1 MNFVKNGQRHN
12 HRGIVGIEAAIV
24 LIAFVLIAA
33 TLTYVVLNS
42 GFASSQKAK
51 TTIGSTLDSS
61 ASLEVEGKVIASAYS
76 PSGGTSS
83 LNITSIPIKTAGAGD
98 SVNLN
103 AAITAVKYLSN
114 SITYDDIYNGTLN
127 AKAQPTYN
135 SLESATNAAA
145 TYDVSTGGKLISL
158 SPFNGGDANLDD
170 WPFETVAFIY
180 WTSQANTND
189 ILETGEH
196 ANLAIAFAAGDRPE
210 YLDKIRIE
218 LIQASGASLVV
229 ERTIPIIENAVVDLG

>member
-1 MNFVKNGQRHN
+1 MNFIKNGQRHN

-42 GFASSQKAK
+42 GFSSSQKAK
-51 TTIGSTLDSS
+51 TAIGSTLDSS
-61 ASLEVEGKVIASAYS
+61 VLVVEGKVIASAYS
-76 PSGGTSS
+76 PSGGTRSI
-83 LNITSIPIKTAGAGD
+83 NITSIPIKTAGAGD

-103 AAITAVKYLSN
+103 AAITAVKYLTN

-127 AKAQPTYN
+127 SRAQSTYN

-145 TYDVSTGGKLISL
+145 TYDTPTNSKLLSL
-158 SPFNGGDANLDD
+158 SPFQGGLDADTDD

-180 WTSQANTND
+180 WSSQANTND

-210 YLDKIRIE
+210 HLDKIRIE

-229 ERTIPIIENAVVDLG
+229 ERTVPIIENAVVDLG